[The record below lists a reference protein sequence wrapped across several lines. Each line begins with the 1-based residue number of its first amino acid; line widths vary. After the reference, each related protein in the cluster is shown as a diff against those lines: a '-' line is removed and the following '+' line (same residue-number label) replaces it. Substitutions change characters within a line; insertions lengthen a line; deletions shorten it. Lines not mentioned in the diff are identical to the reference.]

1 MPCGCVLYKPLLY
14 PCVFCMDKGDVCIN
28 ISAWASALLVQTVMG
43 NARAL
48 SSGTS
53 NRYRLPRFFRICTQ
67 SNFLWIPAGEL
78 GGKLK
83 CGNHEN
89 EVFFFLDVFDV
100 GRVRFR
106 TEGRDAV
113 SRYSC
118 GRDENGNGTKV
129 ESQRV

>member
-1 MPCGCVLYKPLLY
+1 MPCGCVLYQPRLY
-14 PCVFCMDKGDVCIN
+14 PYVFCMDRGDVYIN
-28 ISAWASALLVQTVMG
+28 ISAWASALLVRTVMG

-48 SSGTS
+48 SSGTG

-67 SNFLWIPAGEL
+67 SGFLWIPSGES
-78 GGKLK
+78 GGGLK

-129 ESQRV
+129 EGQRI

>member
-1 MPCGCVLYKPLLY
+1 
-14 PCVFCMDKGDVCIN
+14 MDRVDVYIN

>member
-1 MPCGCVLYKPLLY
+1 MER
-14 PCVFCMDKGDVCIN
+14 GDVYIN
-28 ISAWASALLVQTVMG
+28 ISAWASALLVRTGLG

-89 EVFFFLDVFDV
+89 EKDFVCSFGMFHGFV
-100 GRVRFR
+100 
-106 TEGRDAV
+106 
-113 SRYSC
+113 
-118 GRDENGNGTKV
+118 
-129 ESQRV
+129 